1 MMCVV
6 WLAAPRTLAASRR
19 VLSNSRRLGGPL
31 SDVTQQYIHVTFQ
44 EKRYNKCSMRKL
56 DFIMHLEL

>member
-31 SDVTQQYIHVTFQ
+31 SDVTQQYSYVTF
-44 EKRYNKCSMRKL
+44 
-56 DFIMHLEL
+56 I